1 MERATGY
8 SLRERFALHE
18 QAFRQ
23 RWANPKGM
31 SLLHGDLNPQN
42 VLTPSGHE
50 GPPYFLDRQPFDWS
64 LTYGAAASDLAYFMI
79 PWWPEQER
87 ERCDLV
93 VLRHWY
99 DALGASEYSWNEAQA
114 DWRLSMEQCLNVPM
128 EWCSKPS
135 TFESM
140 QRLWQSQFSRVQTA
154 LAQSRSDA

>member
-31 SLLHGDLNPQN
+31 SLLHGDLNPTN

-64 LTYGAAASDLAYFMI
+64 LTYGVAASDLAYFMI

-87 ERCDLV
+87 DKSLDRIP
-93 VLRHWY
+93 
-99 DALGASEYSWNEAQA
+99 
-114 DWRLSMEQCLNVPM
+114 EQCRT
-128 EWCSKPS
+128 CPS
-135 TFESM
+135 SAVNS
-140 QRLWQSQFSRVQTA
+140 RLQENGRTGG
-154 LAQSRSDA
+154 